1 MRKAIENIGRILF
14 IIGILIILIT
24 AIYSIFVAHTLIEII
39 IGLALIMVGGILID
53 RSIYDSKRII

>member
-1 MRKAIENIGRILF
+1 MRKAIENIGIILF

-53 RSIYDSKRII
+53 RSNIWQ